1 MSLCRNQIDLSLWN
15 VVIKFGS
22 FASKVKERGESGV
35 AECSDDHV
43 NLWIDRKLLEILI
56 SFICDIFL
64 HAKHALQHRLKSI
77 FFVVKVEGC
86 DEDAVNDESRNEE
99 NCDFVKQTDT
109 ISQELVSMATID
121 ESTQYMYL
129 SILFF
134 YLKIHL
140 QNSMPTLNFIF

>member
-1 MSLCRNQIDLSLWN
+1 MEIMNQNNSVFLLIM
-15 VVIKFGS
+15 
-22 FASKVKERGESGV
+22 VKP
-35 AECSDDHV
+35 C
-43 NLWIDRKLLEILI
+43 
-56 SFICDIFL
+56 
-64 HAKHALQHRLKSI
+64 LKSI

-121 ESTQYMYL
+121 ESTQYMSL